1 VVKCLLCKWETLN
14 SNPRP
19 TKKKEKKKLPQL
31 PQVSGTTSLI
41 SQQLSTS
48 SQDTPP
54 ARLQLTEIPNDCK
67 HFLAIKYVLSWAW
80 WCMPVIPELGRLRQ
94 EAHEFKA
101 SLGFI
106 GKPYLKK
113 KCFN

>member
-1 VVKCLLCKWETLN
+1 
-14 SNPRP
+14 
-19 TKKKEKKKLPQL
+19 
-31 PQVSGTTSLI
+31 
-41 SQQLSTS
+41 
-48 SQDTPP
+48 
-54 ARLQLTEIPNDCK
+54 
-67 HFLAIKYVLSWAW
+67 
-80 WCMPVIPELGRLRQ
+80 MPVIPELGRLRQ